1 MKSAFV
7 PKLVNHPFGDPG
19 LYVAFRY
26 QGRAMQFDLGRIDRQ
41 PGPALLR
48 VTHVFVSHT
57 HMDHFIGF
65 DSIVRVCLGA
75 LHRSRARA
83 L

>member
-1 MKSAFV
+1 MKPVLHAQ
-7 PKLVNHPFGDPG
+7 LVNSPFGDPC
-19 LYVAFRY
+19 LYIDFLFER
-26 QGRAMQFDLGRIDRQ
+26 RALQFDLGDISRLSARK
-41 PGPALLR
+41 LLR
-48 VTHVFVSHT
+48 ISHIFVSHT